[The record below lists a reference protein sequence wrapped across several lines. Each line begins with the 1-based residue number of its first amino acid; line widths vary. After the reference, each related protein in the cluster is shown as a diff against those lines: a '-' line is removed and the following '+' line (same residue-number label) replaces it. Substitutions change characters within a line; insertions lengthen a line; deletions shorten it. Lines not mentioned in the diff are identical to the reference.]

1 MTGMGSGGW
10 GRRDAARSVDAFR
23 EMRQAEQARE
33 TRQGDQAREARQ
45 GDQARSSDRSADRSA
60 DRSRLPPRHCWVL
73 NPPSAPGR
81 WPGLVVE
88 WRTAGG
94 HWEGRVVVVLGRGR
108 DAAVLDVWMRE
119 EQLTPV

>member
-1 MTGMGSGGW
+1 MCSNTGIMGGMGSGGG
-10 GRRDAARSVDAFR
+10 GRRAAARGVAASRDGR
-23 EMRQAEQARE
+23 RGEQVRTARP
-33 TRQGDQAREARQ
+33 
-45 GDQARSSDRSADRSA
+45 
-60 DRSRLPPRHCWVL
+60 RLPPRHCWVL

-81 WPGLVVE
+81 WPGLVVQ
-88 WRTAGG
+88 WRSAAG

>member
-1 MTGMGSGGW
+1 MCSNSGIMTDMGSGGW

-23 EMRQAEQARE
+23 ELRQAEQARE
-33 TRQGDQAREARQ
+33 ARPGGQAR
-45 GDQARSSDRSADRSA
+45 GADRPA

-81 WPGLVVE
+81 WPGLVVQ
-88 WRTAGG
+88 WRSAAG
-94 HWEGRVVVVLGRGR
+94 HWEGRVVVVLGRGP

>member
-1 MTGMGSGGW
+1 MFERLHDGGMGSGGW

-23 EMRQAEQARE
+23 DMRQAEQ
-33 TRQGDQAREARQ
+33 TRG
-45 GDQARSSDRSADRSA
+45 

-88 WRTAGG
+88 WRSAAG

-119 EQLTPV
+119 EQLTPL

>member
-1 MTGMGSGGW
+1 MGSGGW

-23 EMRQAEQARE
+23 QVRQSEQSR
-33 TRQGDQAREARQ
+33 G
-45 GDQARSSDRSADRSA
+45 

-88 WRTAGG
+88 WRSAAG

-119 EQLTPV
+119 EQLTPL

>member
-1 MTGMGSGGW
+1 MGSGGW

-23 EMRQAEQARE
+23 EMRQAEQER
-33 TRQGDQAREARQ
+33 TP
-45 GDQARSSDRSADRSA
+45 

-88 WRTAGG
+88 WRSNGG

-119 EQLTPV
+119 EQLTPL

>member
-23 EMRQAEQARE
+23 ELRRAEQARE
-33 TRQGDQAREARQ
+33 SGQADQA
-45 GDQARSSDRSADRSA
+45 DQAAQADQADRARSPDRPAA

>member
-1 MTGMGSGGW
+1 MGSGGRG
-10 GRRDAARSVDAFR
+10 GREAARSMDAFR
-23 EMRQAEQARE
+23 DRQPTGQLTGQPSEQPTGQPTGQPRGA
-33 TRQGDQAREARQ
+33 
-45 GDQARSSDRSADRSA
+45 A

-88 WRTAGG
+88 WRSVAG

-119 EQLTPV
+119 EQLTPL

>member
-1 MTGMGSGGW
+1 MGSGGRG
-10 GRRDAARSVDAFR
+10 GREAARSMDAFR
-23 EMRQAEQARE
+23 DRQPGGPRDEQPRA
-33 TRQGDQAREARQ
+33 
-45 GDQARSSDRSADRSA
+45 SA

-88 WRTAGG
+88 WRPAAG

-108 DAAVLDVWMRE
+108 HAAVLDVWMRE
-119 EQLTPV
+119 EQLTPL

>member
-1 MTGMGSGGW
+1 MCSNDGIMAGMGSGGW
-10 GRRDAARSVDAFR
+10 GRRDAARSADAFR
-23 EMRQAEQARE
+23 DMQQAEQAR
-33 TRQGDQAREARQ
+33 G
-45 GDQARSSDRSADRSA
+45 A

-88 WRTAGG
+88 WRSVAG
-94 HWEGRVVVVLGRGR
+94 HWEGRVVVVIGRGR

-119 EQLTPV
+119 EQLTPL

>member
-1 MTGMGSGGW
+1 MGAMGSGGRG
-10 GRRDAARSVDAFR
+10 GREAARSTEAFR
-23 EMRQAEQARE
+23 
-33 TRQGDQAREARQ
+33 
-45 GDQARSSDRSADRSA
+45 DRAPG

-88 WRTAGG
+88 WRSTAG

-119 EQLTPV
+119 EQLTPL

>member
-1 MTGMGSGGW
+1 MGSGGW

-33 TRQGDQAREARQ
+33 TRQVEQARETRQ
-45 GDQARSSDRSADRSA
+45 VEQARETRQADQGRGA

-73 NPPSAPGR
+73 NPPLAPGR

>member
-33 TRQGDQAREARQ
+33 PRQGDQGRP
-45 GDQARSSDRSADRSA
+45 SDRSP

>member
-1 MTGMGSGGW
+1 ME
-10 GRRDAARSVDAFR
+10 AFR
-23 EMRQAEQARE
+23 DRRPPGPPGGPAEGAPRP
-33 TRQGDQAREARQ
+33 AA
-45 GDQARSSDRSADRSA
+45 A

-88 WRTAGG
+88 WRSVGG

-119 EQLTPV
+119 EQLTPL

>member
-1 MTGMGSGGW
+1 MCSNVSHDGGMGSGGR
-10 GRRDAARSVDAFR
+10 GKRESMRSMAASRDAQ
-23 EMRQAEQARE
+23 QAG
-33 TRQGDQAREARQ
+33 QGGAP
-45 GDQARSSDRSADRSA
+45 

-88 WRTAGG
+88 WRSANG
-94 HWEGRVVVVLGRGR
+94 HWEGRVVVVIGRGR
-108 DAAVLDVWMRE
+108 GAAVLDVWMRE

>member
-33 TRQGDQAREARQ
+33 TRQGDQSRP
-45 GDQARSSDRSADRSA
+45 SDRS

>member
-1 MTGMGSGGW
+1 MCSSGGIMAGVGSGGW
-10 GRRDAARSVDAFR
+10 DRRDAARSADAFR
-23 EMRQAEQARE
+23 EMRQAEQA
-33 TRQGDQAREARQ
+33 GA
-45 GDQARSSDRSADRSA
+45 A

-81 WPGLVVE
+81 WPGLVVQ
-88 WRTAGG
+88 WRSVGG
-94 HWEGRVVVVLGRGR
+94 HWEGRVVVVIGRGR